1 MKVFRFNKIKW
12 DKILSAALVI
22 VILVGCT
29 AGLAAIFNTK
39 TTSVSDFKFKKG
51 ALNSQG
57 LYVKSDTSIYTKDLI
72 ECEGLEITPDFE
84 ATGTYQVYYYGSDKK
99 FIKSTEVFDAHL
111 DGAYKRGSDAP
122 EAKYCRI
129 VISPDTPEDDDGY
142 PKENWKIRIW
152 EVADYAN
159 DYDIIVNKKQSN
171 FTVPYEGSNQL
182 VYRSNS
188 TASLMDGVNGF
199 SISSAEEG
207 KGLNM
212 SEVISTTGKSN
223 ICFVVDADKL
233 DKITVNYLAQSKCIE
248 SVKLG
253 DLDGDVVKRNGIV
266 YITVNVPANCVGIVL
281 NSVTLDVDFS
291 DAGVY
296 VW

>member
-84 ATGTYQVYYYGSDKK
+84 ATGTYQVYYYGFDKK

-129 VISPDTPEDDDGY
+129 VISPDTPEDNDGNPKDD
-142 PKENWKIRIW
+142 WKIRFW
-152 EVADYAN
+152 EVADYAS
-159 DYDIIVNKKQSN
+159 DYNIVVNKKQSD
-171 FTVPYEGSNQL
+171 FTVPYQGSNQL
-182 VYRSNS
+182 DYHANATSNMS
-188 TASLMDGVNGF
+188 NGANGF
-199 SISSAEEG
+199 AISTMEPG

-212 SEVISTTGKSN
+212 TGLISTTGKSN
-223 ICFVVDADKL
+223 ICIVVDADKL
-233 DKITVNYLAQSKCIE
+233 DDIKINFMAADTLINDPYLD
-248 SVKLG
+248 
-253 DLDGDVVKRNGIV
+253 DLDGDVIKRNGIV
-266 YITVNVPANCVGIVL
+266 YITINVPANCVGIVL
-281 NSVTLDVDFS
+281 YSPADVDFS
-291 DAGVY
+291 KAGVY